1 MAVRD
6 LLTRPGSGRQRPHA
20 LAYPGLLVL
29 AAFAAFPLFVIVFNA
44 LKDPSQLGT
53 NPIGPPGDPQLGNF
67 NEAWTA
73 GEFAETLVNSTI
85 LALGT
90 GLGVT
95 TIAAL
100 TAYALTRIE
109 IPGRGGLLFYI
120 FVCTAVPAQLFIV
133 PLFFLWNDLQLT
145 DSLFGLIVIY
155 WAVFSPFATLLLRSY
170 LLTLPRDFDE
180 AGRVEGASELQILTR
195 IILPLARPG
204 LLVVA
209 ITTALFAWN
218 EFFFAFTFIQ
228 DDSLKPVTASF
239 LAFKTE
245 FSTDWGLISAGGLI
259 MIAPPLLLF
268 LALQRRFIDGLTAG
282 GLKA

>member
-1 MAVRD
+1 M
-6 LLTRPGSGRQRPHA
+6 
-20 LAYPGLLVL
+20 L

>member
-1 MAVRD
+1 MIGLRRQ
-6 LLTRPGSGRQRPHA
+6 RPRSGRQRPHA
-20 LAYPGLLVL
+20 LAYPGLAIL
-29 AAFAAFPLFVIVFNA
+29 AAFSAFPLFVLVFNA
-44 LKDPSQLGT
+44 LKDSSQLGS
-53 NPIGPPGDPQLGNF
+53 NPIGPPSDPQFGNF
-67 NEAWTA
+67 ADAWTA
-73 GEFAETLVNSTI
+73 GEFAQTLMNSAI
-85 LALGT
+85 LAVGT
-90 GLGVT
+90 GAGVL
-95 TIAAL
+95 TIATL
-100 TAYALTRIE
+100 TAYGLTRLQ
-109 IPGRGGLLFYI
+109 IPGRQGLLFYI
-120 FVCTAVPAQLFIV
+120 FICTAVPAQLFIV
-133 PLFFLWNDLQLT
+133 PLFFLWTDLQLT
-145 DSLFGLIVIY
+145 DNLFGLIVIY
-155 WAVFSPFATLLLRSY
+155 WAIFSPFATLLLRSY
-170 LLTLPRDFDE
+170 FLTLPRDFDE
-180 AGRVEGASELQILTR
+180 AGRVEGASELQVLTR

-245 FSTDWGLISAGGLI
+245 FSTNWGLISAGGLI